1 MRTEKKLGV
10 TWSSDLDV
18 TDILVMY
25 NPALLDDYSDFIESL
40 RKGTSALE
48 AGDWHGSLVELV
60 FCSKIAEKILSGM
73 KGSRLDL
80 KDPYLFTD
88 VFDNL
93 NEQLDKFMGLIHSR
107 FLDVV
112 MEYEREAKEE
122 TKTVEA
128 HKRVDYKCTDSCEEC
143 DETERLGGGS
153 D

>member
-1 MRTEKKLGV
+1 MKALGV

-25 NPALLDDYSDFIESL
+25 SPTLLDDYSDFIESF
-40 RKGTSALE
+40 RRGTCALE
-48 AGDWHGSLVELV
+48 REDWQGSLAELV

-93 NEQLDKFMGLIHSR
+93 NEQLDKYTNLISARIMGI
-107 FLDVV
+107 V
-112 MEYEREAKEE
+112 MEYERKEKE
-122 TKTVEA
+122 PPCEKAVERI
-128 HKRVDYKCTDSCEEC
+128 HDKCTDSCKER
-143 DETERLGGGS
+143 DETERVGGGS